1 LAFLSLKLIL
11 KLMRKAVEALEKI
24 VPK

>member
-1 LAFLSLKLIL
+1 LAFFSLKLIL